1 MDPVTT
7 IPPDASWQQ
16 LIYALFMLALPALF
30 TYLERLRRDIKD
42 NTEKTEKVNHS
53 LNGELDERLHKLA
66 ADILTD
72 IRKTI
77 SGETQSINQGLNT
90 ELDKRLARLAHDIKK
105 DIGEAI
111 AESHTE
117 LERRITGMDD
127 RIAKL
132 EERIFRQQ

>member
-16 LIYALFMLALPALF
+16 LVYALFMLALPALF

-53 LNGELDERLHKLA
+53 LNGELDKRLDKLA
-66 ADILTD
+66 A
-72 IRKTI
+72 
-77 SGETQSINQGLNT
+77 
-90 ELDKRLARLAHDIKK
+90 

-111 AESHTE
+111 AESHSE
-117 LERRITGMDD
+117 LERRIS
-127 RIAKL
+127 RL
-132 EERIFRQQ
+132 EERIFKEQQ

>member
-16 LIYALFMLALPALF
+16 VVYAIVLFVVPALF

-53 LNGELDERLHKLA
+53 LNGELDKRLEKLA
-66 ADILTD
+66 A
-72 IRKTI
+72 
-77 SGETQSINQGLNT
+77 
-90 ELDKRLARLAHDIKK
+90 

-111 AESHTE
+111 AESHSE
-117 LERRITGMDD
+117 LEK
-127 RIAKL
+127 RIARL

>member
-16 LIYALFMLALPALF
+16 LVYALFMLALPALF

-53 LNGELDERLHKLA
+53 LNGELDKRLDKLA
-66 ADILTD
+66 
-72 IRKTI
+72 
-77 SGETQSINQGLNT
+77 Q
-90 ELDKRLARLAHDIKK
+90 

-111 AESHTE
+111 AESHSE
-117 LERRITGMDD
+117 LEK
-127 RIAKL
+127 RIARL
-132 EERIFRQQ
+132 EERIFKEQQ

>member
-53 LNGELDERLHKLA
+53 LNGDLDRRLDKLA
-66 ADILTD
+66 
-72 IRKTI
+72 
-77 SGETQSINQGLNT
+77 Q
-90 ELDKRLARLAHDIKK
+90 

-111 AESHTE
+111 AESHSE
-117 LERRITGMDD
+117 LERRIS
-127 RIAKL
+127 RL
-132 EERIFRQQ
+132 EERIFKEQQ

>member
-16 LIYALFMLALPALF
+16 LVYALFMLALPALF

-53 LNGELDERLHKLA
+53 LNGELDKRLDKLA
-66 ADILTD
+66 A
-72 IRKTI
+72 
-77 SGETQSINQGLNT
+77 
-90 ELDKRLARLAHDIKK
+90 

-111 AESHTE
+111 AESHSE
-117 LERRITGMDD
+117 LEK
-127 RIAKL
+127 RIARL

>member
-16 LIYALFMLALPALF
+16 LAYAIAMLAVPALF
-30 TYLERLRRDIKD
+30 TYLERMRRDIKD
-42 NTEKTEKVNHS
+42 NTAKTESINHS
-53 LNGELDERLHKLA
+53 LNGELDNRLHKLA
-66 ADILTD
+66 TDILTD

-77 SGETQSINQGLNT
+77 SGETQSINQGLNS
-90 ELDKRLARLAHDIKK
+90 ELDKRLAKLAHDIKR

-111 AESHTE
+111 AESHSE
-117 LERRITGMDD
+117 LDRRISVMDD
-127 RIAKL
+127 RIASL

>member
-1 MDPVTT
+1 MDPVV

-16 LIYALFMLALPALF
+16 VIYAIVLFVVPALF

-42 NTEKTEKVNHS
+42 NTEKTERVNHS
-53 LNGELDERLHKLA
+53 LNGELDKRLDKLA
-66 ADILTD
+66 A
-72 IRKTI
+72 
-77 SGETQSINQGLNT
+77 
-90 ELDKRLARLAHDIKK
+90 

-111 AESHTE
+111 AESHSE
-117 LERRITGMDD
+117 LEKRISDMDD

>member
-1 MDPVTT
+1 MDPVV

-16 LIYALFMLALPALF
+16 LAYAIAIAARGALFP
-30 TYLERLRRDIKD
+30 YLERLRRDIKD

-53 LNGELDERLHKLA
+53 LNGELDKRLDKLA
-66 ADILTD
+66 A
-72 IRKTI
+72 
-77 SGETQSINQGLNT
+77 
-90 ELDKRLARLAHDIKK
+90 

-111 AESHTE
+111 AESHSE
-117 LERRITGMDD
+117 IEKRISDMDD

>member
-1 MDPVTT
+1 MDPVV

-16 LIYALFMLALPALF
+16 VVYAIVLFVVPALF

-42 NTEKTEKVNHS
+42 NTEKTERVNHS
-53 LNGELDERLHKLA
+53 LNGELDKRLDKLA
-66 ADILTD
+66 
-72 IRKTI
+72 
-77 SGETQSINQGLNT
+77 Q
-90 ELDKRLARLAHDIKK
+90 

-111 AESHTE
+111 AESHSE
-117 LERRITGMDD
+117 IERRISDMDD

>member
-1 MDPVTT
+1 MDPVV

-16 LIYALFMLALPALF
+16 VIYAIVLFVVPL
-30 TYLERLRRDIKD
+30 YLERLRRDIKD
-42 NTEKTEKVNHS
+42 NTNKTENINHS
-53 LNGELDERLHKLA
+53 LNGELDKRLHKLA

-111 AESHTE
+111 AESHSE

-132 EERIFRQQ
+132 EERIFKEQ

>member
-16 LIYALFMLALPALF
+16 LVYALFMLALPALF

-42 NTEKTEKVNHS
+42 NTSKTENINHS
-53 LNGELDERLHKLA
+53 LNGD
-66 ADILTD
+66 
-72 IRKTI
+72 
-77 SGETQSINQGLNT
+77 
-90 ELDKRLARLAHDIKK
+90 LDKRLNKLAQ

-111 AESHTE
+111 AESHSE
-117 LERRITGMDD
+117 LDRRISVMDD
-127 RIAKL
+127 RIASL